1 MHEFQKFV
9 DKTLFI
15 DHNFLPPAYVFHL
28 KYTEMFRQ
36 EPNRTPERSARTA
49 LTATFAMRQREL
61 PGSTDEKIRK
71 QWET

>member
-1 MHEFQKFV
+1 
-9 DKTLFI
+9 
-15 DHNFLPPAYVFHL
+15 
-28 KYTEMFRQ
+28 MFRQ